1 MNDAQTIELTPEIL
15 EQNPVLALALSAMS
29 LLVIAI
35 LTGSL
40 TSWIY
45 LIVRF
50 RRGQPLLEVEPCAP
64 RVWGLA
70 DLAMVAVLVVAC
82 QILFASVYVRLT
94 HGEMEGGGDVQVSA
108 AVAAFASLGNL
119 VAIALA
125 LMWLALRFGV
135 TPQHVGFRFSG
146 WWRQLQIGIIAT
158 LAVLPVV
165 YLLMAAVSIGL
176 HSEYNHPLLDEV
188 RRNATLSS
196 YLMGVVTAVLLAPLA
211 EEFLFR
217 VMIQGWLQSWSVSTP
232 KQIILGARLDEREME
247 GDQAL
252 EAGLPDRPDTNWD
265 VVAQIVDTSNPY
277 QPIVADSSHKN
288 GPHDGTDLSS
298 SPTVVDEAQWVY
310 TPPLWPSIV
319 TGILFGLAHWGYGLS
334 FIPLIV
340 LGIVL
345 GLLYRATHSI
355 WPCFLV
361 HFALNSTS
369 MLGLGLSIL
378 LERAKH

>member
-1 MNDAQTIELTPEIL
+1 MNEPQSIEITPEML

-29 LLVIAI
+29 LLVVA
-35 LTGSL
+35 LLVGSL
-40 TSWIY
+40 ASWIY
-45 LIVRF
+45 LIVRV
-50 RRGQPLLEVEPCAP
+50 RRGQPLLDTEPCAP

-70 DLAMVAVLVVAC
+70 DLAFVAVLIVGC
-82 QILFASVYVRLT
+82 QILLASLYA
-94 HGEMEGGGDVQVSA
+94 HFSKGELGDSTEGHASA
-108 AVAAFASLGNL
+108 AVAAFASLGNI

-125 LMWLALRFGV
+125 LLWLGLRFNV
-135 TPQHVGFRFSG
+135 TPQHVGFRFND

-158 LAVLPVV
+158 LVVLPIV

-176 HSEYNHPLLDEV
+176 HSEYKHPLLDEV

-232 KQIILGARLDEREME
+232 RQILLGAPLDGRRAERHAE
-247 GDQAL
+247 GAEGPTGQSA
-252 EAGLPDRPDTNWD
+252 EWD
-265 VVAQIVDTSNPY
+265 VEAEVV
-277 QPIVADSSHKN
+277 DSSNTCQSAPIDPGYGKACHAN
-288 GPHDGTDLSS
+288 ADRASNSTDLDKSY
-298 SPTVVDEAQWVY
+298 WVT
-310 TPPLWPSIV
+310 TPPVWPSVV

-334 FIPLIV
+334 FIPLIL
-340 LGIVL
+340 LGVVL

-355 WPCFLV
+355 WPCFIV
-361 HFALNSTS
+361 HFALNGTS

-378 LERAKH
+378 LERAQQ

>member
-1 MNDAQTIELTPEIL
+1 MNDMQTIELTPELL

-29 LLVIAI
+29 LLLIAM
-35 LTGSL
+35 LVGSL
-40 TSWIY
+40 ASWIY
-45 LIVRF
+45 LIVRV

-70 DLAMVAVLVVAC
+70 DLAMVAGLFLVC
-82 QILFASVYVRLT
+82 QVLFATVYARLSN
-94 HGEMEGGGDVQVSA
+94 GEIPGAANGQVSA
-108 AVAAFASLGNL
+108 AVAAFASLGNI

-125 LMWLALRFGV
+125 LFWMALRFDA
-135 TPQHVGFRFSG
+135 TPKHVGFRFSG

-158 LAVLPVV
+158 FVVLPVV

-188 RRNATLSS
+188 RRNATLTS

-232 KQIILGARLDEREME
+232 KQILLGARLSERGL
-247 GDQAL
+247 GDSPAL
-252 EAGLPDRPDTNWD
+252 EVGPPIGQNTEWD
-265 VVAQIVDTSNPY
+265 VEAQIVDTSNPY
-277 QPIVADSSHKN
+277 QPVVI
-288 GPHDGTDLSS
+288 GLTDRSA
-298 SPTVVDEAQWVY
+298 PNVDTDQVSISTTLDETHWVS
-310 TPPLWPSIV
+310 TPPWWPSVV

-378 LERAKH
+378 LEQAKH